1 MGNLVLFVPINEAP
15 NFKENFSKYKYLNPQ
30 SEFIDAKFVLSH
42 LDVVFGK
49 KTYSYNI
56 PNNICTSGDC
66 ENGYGVFTSSEGTY
80 KGNWKNGKV
89 HGTGVFVGILYT
101 YDGQYVNGQQ
111 HGQGKKTFT
120 SGKIEEGT
128 FENGNFLG
136 K

>member
-1 MGNLVLFVPINEAP
+1 MPLIG
-15 NFKENFSKYKYLNPQ
+15 
-30 SEFIDAKFVLSH
+30 
-42 LDVVFGK
+42 FGQ
-49 KTYSYNI
+49 
-56 PNNICTSGDC
+56 CTSGNC
-66 ENGYGVFTSSEGTY
+66 QQGYGVFTEAQGTY
-80 KGNWKNGKV
+80 EGNFKNGKP
-89 HGTGVFVGILYT
+89 HGKGLFKGILYT